1 MLWHVPSALWAG
13 VFGKQL
19 HESKPRTTEVHTT
32 PSSGG
37 GDNFRFL
44 VFQWVCSSPRPWG
57 GCAVQSS
64 PSPCPVDV
72 TFQCFTDAGAS
83 LMNQAQSAA
92 VPTWENY
99 CSRFHHSLVEHPL
112 VVRKQPLSVLSLLGF
127 AFALPASKHL
137 HFLPAFQ
144 F

>member
-1 MLWHVPSALWAG
+1 MKYIQPE
-13 VFGKQL
+13 FG
-19 HESKPRTTEVHTT
+19 
-32 PSSGG
+32 GG

-83 LMNQAQSAA
+83 LCEPGTISSSAN
-92 VPTWENY
+92 VG
-99 CSRFHHSLVEHPL
+99 
-112 VVRKQPLSVLSLLGF
+112 KLL
-127 AFALPASKHL
+127 
-137 HFLPAFQ
+137 
-144 F
+144 